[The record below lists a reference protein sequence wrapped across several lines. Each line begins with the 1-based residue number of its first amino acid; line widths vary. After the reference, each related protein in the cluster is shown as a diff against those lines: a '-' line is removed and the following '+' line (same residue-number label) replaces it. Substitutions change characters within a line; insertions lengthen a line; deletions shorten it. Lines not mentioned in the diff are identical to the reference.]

1 MGFLGDLTKAATSGL
16 TGGVSGLISG
26 GIASLGSQLF
36 GSNSDQKRAFE
47 YQKQLQQL
55 QNDWQAQ
62 QNQKAMDFQRK
73 NWIDQ
78 FNMTNEYNSPTASVQ
93 RLISAGLNPA
103 GALNNAGNTSAS
115 VGGMQGVANGSPV
128 GSVGAPIASL
138 SIDNR
143 KAISEMIA
151 SMSGSAR
158 NTADASRTNMLANAE
173 LNNLIAKT
181 NNEEAQAYFTQ
192 LQTKLQGMFGGRK
205 MQSEINALVAQM
217 ANSYAD
223 VQKKLAECK
232 TMEELQEVYK
242 SQVDVNWATAAL
254 NNAKVHLSRKELSK
268 MEIDL
273 KYYDAWMRNELG
285 LQRARIAD
293 SLASANDANARAN
306 SGMYKN
312 QAEFTAEQ
320 TKYQKMMNTIESI
333 RTDLVT
339 NKFGPADRDKYIN
352 TLRAELDNIIN
363 TAAISKEQKDYMY
376 WLKEKLHKDVSMY
389 EFKMLIDVLE
399 SAGNMAMSYYGT
411 NMMSGAITQSAQ
423 IGANSRVAAANAWN
437 NRPPKK

>member
-16 TGGVSGLISG
+16 TGGVTGLLSG
-26 GIASLGSQLF
+26 GIATLGSQLF

-47 YQKQLQQL
+47 YQKQLQQM

-78 FNMTNEYNSPTASVQ
+78 FNLTNEYNSPTASVQ

-192 LQTKLQGMFGGRK
+192 LQTKLQGMFGGKK

-223 VQKKLAECK
+223 VQKKLSECK
-232 TMEELQEVYK
+232 TMEELQKVYQ
-242 SQVDVNWATAAL
+242 SQVDVNWSTSAL

-268 MEIDL
+268 MEIEL

-293 SLASANDANARAN
+293 SLASAHESNVRAN
-306 SGMYKN
+306 SGMYQN
-312 QAEFTAEQ
+312 QAELTSEQ
-320 TKYQKMMNTIESI
+320 TKFQKMVNAVESI
-333 RTDLVT
+333 RQDLVT
-339 NKFGPADRDKYIN
+339 NKFGPADRDKYVN
-352 TLRAELDNIIN
+352 SLRAELDNVIN
-363 TAAISKEQKDYMY
+363 TASISEEQKDYLY
-376 WLKEKLHKDVSMY
+376 WMKSKLHKDVSYY
-389 EFKMLIDVLE
+389 EFNMVLDAME
-399 SAGNMAMSYYGT
+399 SAGQLGMSYYNT
-411 NMMSGAITQSAQ
+411 KMMSGAISK
-423 IGANSRVAAANAWN
+423 N
-437 NRPPKK
+437 NPFARRNTMSSLP

>member
-1 MGFLGDLTKAATSGL
+1 MGFLGDLTKAAMSGL
-16 TGGVSGLISG
+16 NGGVSGLISG

-36 GSNSDQKRAFE
+36 GSNNDQRKAFE
-47 YQKQLQQL
+47 YQKQLQQM

-62 QNQKAMDFQRK
+62 QNQKAMDFQRQ
-73 NWIDQ
+73 NWKEQ

-115 VGGMQGVANGSPV
+115 VGGMQGIANGSPV

-143 KAISEMIA
+143 KAISDMIA

-158 NTADASRTNMLANAE
+158 NTAEASRTNMLANAE

-205 MQSEINALVAQM
+205 MQAEINKLISSM
-217 ANSYAD
+217 ATDYAD
-223 VQKKLAECK
+223 VQKKLSECK

-242 SQVDVNWATAAL
+242 SQVDVNWSQSAL
-254 NNAKVHLSRKELSK
+254 NNAKVKLTKKEYEKLV
-268 MEIDL
+268 IDL
-273 KYYDAWMRNELG
+273 KYYDSWMRENIELI
-285 LQRARIAD
+285 RARTAD
-293 SLASANDANARAN
+293 SLASAHESNVRAN
-306 SGMYKN
+306 SGMYQN
-312 QAEFTAEQ
+312 QAELTFEQ
-320 TKYQKMMNTIESI
+320 TKYQKMVNTVESI

-339 NKFGPADRDKYIN
+339 NKFGPADRDKYVN
-352 TLRAELDNIIN
+352 SLRAELDNLIN
-363 TAAISKEQKDYMY
+363 TASISKEQKDYLY
-376 WLKEKLHKDVSMY
+376 WMKSKLHKDVSYY
-389 EFKMLIDVLE
+389 EFNMVLDAME
-399 SAGNMAMSYYGT
+399 SAGQLGMSYYNT
-411 NMMSGAITQSAQ
+411 KMMSSAISK
-423 IGANSRVAAANAWN
+423 N
-437 NRPPKK
+437 NPFQRRNTMSSLP

>member
-16 TGGVSGLISG
+16 TGGVTGLLSG

-47 YQKQLQQL
+47 YQKQLQQM

-62 QNQKAMDFQRK
+62 QNQKAMDYQRQ
-73 NWIDQ
+73 NWKEQ
-78 FNMTNEYNSPTASVQ
+78 FNLTNQYNSPTASVQ

-158 NTADASRTNMLANAE
+158 NTAEASRTNMLANAE

-192 LQTKLQGMFGGRK
+192 LQTKLTGMFGGRK
-205 MQSEINALVAQM
+205 MEAEINKLISSM
-217 ANSYAD
+217 ATDYAD
-223 VQKKLAECK
+223 VQKKLSECK

-242 SQVDVNWATAAL
+242 SQVDVNWSQSAL
-254 NNAKVHLSRKELSK
+254 NNAKVHLTKKELQK
-268 MEIDL
+268 LEIDL
-273 KYYDAWMRNELG
+273 KYYDAWMRSQIDLV
-285 LQRARIAD
+285 RAQAANN
-293 SLASANDANARAN
+293 LASAHESNVRAN
-306 SGMYKN
+306 SGMYQN
-312 QAEFTAEQ
+312 QAELTAEQ
-320 TKYQKMMNTIESI
+320 TKFQKMVNTVESI

-339 NKFGPADRDKYIN
+339 NKFGPADRDKYVN
-352 TLRAELDNIIN
+352 SLRAELDNLIN
-363 TAAISKEQKDYMY
+363 TASISKEQKDYLY
-376 WLKEKLHKDVSMY
+376 WMKSKLHKDVSYY
-389 EFKMLIDVLE
+389 EFNMVLDAME
-399 SAGNMAMSYYGT
+399 SAGQLGMSYYNT
-411 NMMSGAITQSAQ
+411 KMMSSAISK
-423 IGANSRVAAANAWN
+423 N
-437 NRPPKK
+437 NPFQRRNTMSSLP

>member
-1 MGFLGDLTKAATSGL
+1 MGFLGNLTNAVTSGM

-36 GSNSDQKRAFE
+36 GSNSDQKKAFE
-47 YQKQLQQL
+47 YQKQLQQM

-62 QNQKAMDFQRK
+62 QNQKAMDFQRQ
-73 NWIDQ
+73 NWKEQ
-78 FNMTNEYNSPTASVQ
+78 FITTNEYNSPTASVQ

-115 VGGMQGVANGSPV
+115 VGGMQGIANGSPV

-181 NNEEAQAYFTQ
+181 NSEEAQAYFTQ

-205 MQSEINALVAQM
+205 MEAEINKLISSM
-217 ANSYAD
+217 ATDYAD
-223 VQKKLAECK
+223 VQKKLSECK

-242 SQVDVNWATAAL
+242 SQVDVNWSQSAL
-254 NNAKVHLSRKELSK
+254 NNAKVKLTNKEYEKLL
-268 MEIDL
+268 IDL
-273 KYYDAWMRNELG
+273 KYYDSWMRENIELI
-285 LQRARIAD
+285 RARREE
-293 SLASANDANARAN
+293 SLASANDANARAS
-306 SGMYKN
+306 SGMYSAQAGLSNSQTVMQDMLNEVQKVKN
-312 QAEFTAEQ
+312 DFIHNKFSPADSERYKNMLRKQCDIVINHASLTNAQRDQVEWATQLLKKNVSYYEL
-320 TKYQKMMNTIESI
+320 
-333 RTDLVT
+333 RLVT
-339 NKFGPADRDKYIN
+339 
-352 TLRAELDNIIN
+352 
-363 TAAISKEQKDYMY
+363 
-376 WLKEKLHKDVSMY
+376 
-389 EFKMLIDVLE
+389 DVLE
-399 SAGNMAMSYYGT
+399 SVGHMAVSAYGSNTIAGAMS
-411 NMMSGAITQSAQ
+411 
-423 IGANSRVAAANAWN
+423 
-437 NRPPKK
+437 K

>member
-1 MGFLGDLTKAATSGL
+1 MGFLGDLTKAASSGL
-16 TGGVSGLISG
+16 TGGVTGLLTG
-26 GIASLGSQLF
+26 GIASLGSRLF
-36 GSNSDQKRAFE
+36 GSNQDQKQAFQ
-47 YQKQLQQL
+47 YQKQLQQM

-73 NWIDQ
+73 NWKEQ
-78 FNMTNEYNSPTASVQ
+78 FNMTNEYNNPSASVQ

-103 GALNNAGNTSAS
+103 GAMNNAGNTAS
-115 VGGMQGVANGSPV
+115 TAQGLQGVANGTPV

-173 LNNLIAKT
+173 LNNMIAKT

-192 LQTKLQGMFGGRK
+192 LQTKLQGMFGGKK

-232 TMEELQEVYK
+232 TMEDLQNVYK
-242 SQVDVNWATAAL
+242 SQVDVNWSESAL
-254 NNAKVHLSRKELSK
+254 NNAKVKLSNKEYNKL
-268 MEIDL
+268 EIEL
-273 KYYDAWMRNELG
+273 KYYDAWMRSEIG
-285 LQRARIAD
+285 LMRARSAE
-293 SLASANDANARAN
+293 SLASANESNVRAN
-306 SGMYKN
+306 SGMYQN
-312 QAEFTAEQ
+312 QAELTAEQ
-320 TKYQKMMNTIESI
+320 TKFQKMVNTVESV
-333 RTDLVT
+333 RADMVT

-352 TLRAELDNIIN
+352 SLRSELDNVIN
-363 TAAISKEQKDYMY
+363 TASISKEQKDYLY
-376 WLKEKLHKDVSMY
+376 WMKEKLHKDVSYY
-389 EFKMLIDVLE
+389 EFNMVLDALE
-399 SAGNMAMSYYGT
+399 SAGQLGMSYYNT
-411 NMMSGAITQSAQ
+411 RSISGAISGKYAT
-423 IGANSRVAAANAWN
+423 
-437 NRPPKK
+437 PKPVKGFGK

>member
-1 MGFLGDLTKAATSGL
+1 MGFLGSLTNAVTNGL
-16 TGGVSGLISG
+16 TGGVTGLLSG

-47 YQKQLQQL
+47 YQKQLQQM
-55 QNDWQAQ
+55 QNDWQAL
-62 QNQKAMDFQRK
+62 QNQKAMDFQRQ
-73 NWIDQ
+73 NWKEQ
-78 FNMTNEYNSPTASVQ
+78 FNLTNEYNSPSASIQ

-158 NTADASRTNMLANAE
+158 NTADASRTNMLVNAE

-181 NNEEAQAYFTQ
+181 NNEEAQAYLTQ
-192 LQTKLQGMFGGRK
+192 LNTKLLGMFGGKK

-223 VQKKLAECK
+223 VQKKLSECK

-254 NNAKVHLSRKELSK
+254 NNAKVHFTRKELSK
-268 MEIDL
+268 MEIEL

-285 LQRARIAD
+285 LQRARIAE
-293 SLASANDANARAN
+293 SLASANDANARAS
-306 SGMYKN
+306 SGMYSAQAGLSKSQTVMQDMLNQIQQIKNDFVHNKFSPADSERYKNMLRKQCDIVIN
-312 QAEFTAEQ
+312 QASLTNVQRDQVEWATQLLKKNVSYYEL
-320 TKYQKMMNTIESI
+320 
-333 RTDLVT
+333 RLVT
-339 NKFGPADRDKYIN
+339 
-352 TLRAELDNIIN
+352 
-363 TAAISKEQKDYMY
+363 
-376 WLKEKLHKDVSMY
+376 
-389 EFKMLIDVLE
+389 DVLE
-399 SAGNMAMSYYGT
+399 SVGHMAVSAYGSNTIAGAMS
-411 NMMSGAITQSAQ
+411 
-423 IGANSRVAAANAWN
+423 
-437 NRPPKK
+437 K